1 MANLS
6 ISEVAKRWGKGRQT
20 IYNLI
25 SDGKLSANKDDKG
38 NFQIDSAEA
47 IRCLGEPKEKT
58 LKTTRDTQDNETIEL
73 RQLVEIERLKR
84 THSEER
90 KEDLQRQV
98 LELKNTI
105 ESLKTENTRQGERL
119 ETALKT
125 LDKSLDKGLPAP
137 KKPLLEQISSFF
149 NKQ

>member
-58 LKTTRDTQDNETIEL
+58 LKTTRDTQIT
-73 RQLVEIERLKR
+73 
-84 THSEER
+84 
-90 KEDLQRQV
+90 
-98 LELKNTI
+98 
-105 ESLKTENTRQGERL
+105 
-119 ETALKT
+119 
-125 LDKSLDKGLPAP
+125 
-137 KKPLLEQISSFF
+137 
-149 NKQ
+149 